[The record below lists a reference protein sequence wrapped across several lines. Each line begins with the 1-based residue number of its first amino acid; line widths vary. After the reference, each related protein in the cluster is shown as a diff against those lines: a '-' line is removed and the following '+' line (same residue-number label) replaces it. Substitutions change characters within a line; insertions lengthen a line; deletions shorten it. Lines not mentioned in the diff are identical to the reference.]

1 MIVELSILAGVIIF
15 ILVCCFISFYKVVPP
30 TEAHVVASGGGKWVV
45 SSDDKLASASKRAYF
60 AWPLIRK
67 IRILDVTVK
76 DLDIT
81 HETYEKNQARYNVR
95 ASLKYRIVDPLTAS
109 ETFTNDEDLNTL
121 LKGVLQSAVRAVT
134 VQYDV
139 TDARANKLEMEK
151 GIVVQIANDLNAWG
165 IVLVNFQLIDFQDT
179 TDSKIISNIS
189 KRREVEIESTT
200 REVNAE
206 KVKQAVI
213 KEAEAKQAS
222 ATREI
227 ERDEAIAKREQDK
240 IKTVAEQEKSA
251 QEKTYEVIRVQ
262 TIKQAEIDKDRAV
275 IMANQLKDVE
285 AVNKEKKLLQGQG
298 DRQMQEEQAKGSAA
312 KFREDGLAQA
322 DAKEALQAALN
333 KFDDKAIRALVAEK
347 IVDMQQAVG
356 IATANALSQADVR
369 AFIGGASGSQG
380 FDLGQVI
387 SSLSVSNDSGA
398 QAVLNKIA
406 RPNDL
411 GFSGG
416 FKLEV
421 GDKTPTPKPNLV
433 SNFVPKPSIDP
444 GMGIDVDEYMKDKY
458 VKPEYSKYKKVK

>member
-1 MIVELSILAGVIIF
+1 MITELLIVGGIIVFIGILCA
-15 ILVCCFISFYKVVPP
+15 ISWYKVVPP
-30 TEAHVVASGGGKWVV
+30 TEAHVVASGNNKWVV
-45 SSDDKLASASKRAYF
+45 SSDDKLSSHNKRAYF
-60 AWPLIRK
+60 SFPLIRK

-76 DLDIT
+76 DLDII

-134 VQYDV
+134 VQFDV

-151 GIVVQIANDLNAWG
+151 GIKVQIENDLKAWG
-165 IVLVNFQLIDFQDT
+165 IILVNFQLIDFQDT
-179 TDSKIISNIS
+179 MDSKIISNIS

-206 KVKQAVI
+206 KIKQAVM

-240 IKTVAEQEKSA
+240 IKTVAEQQKTA

-262 TIKQAEIDKDRAV
+262 TIKQAEIDKDKAV
-275 IMANQLKDVE
+275 IVANQLKDVE
-285 AVNKEKKLLQGQG
+285 AVNKDKKLLQGQG

-312 KFREDGLAQA
+312 HFKEDGLAQA
-322 DAKEALQAALN
+322 AAKEALQAALN

-356 IATANALSQADVR
+356 VATANALAQADVK
-369 AFIGGASGSQG
+369 AFIGGASGQQG

-387 SSLSVSNDSGA
+387 TSLSVANESGA
-398 QAVLNKIA
+398 KAVINKIA

-411 GFSGG
+411 GFGEG
-416 FKLEV
+416 FKMEV
-421 GDKTPTPKPNLV
+421 GTQVPPK
-433 SNFVPKPSIDP
+433 SDPKILSQKR
-444 GMGIDVDEYMKDKY
+444 G
-458 VKPEYSKYKKVK
+458 

>member
-1 MIVELSILAGVIIF
+1 MIEIIIAVAVILFII
-15 ILVCCFISFYKVVPP
+15 IICAISWYKVVSP
-30 TEAHVVASGGGKWVV
+30 TEAHVVASGNGKWVV
-45 SSDDKLASASKRAYF
+45 SSDDKLSSANKRSYF
-60 AWPLIRK
+60 AFPLIRK
-67 IRILDVTVK
+67 IRILDITVK
-76 DLDIT
+76 DLDIV

-109 ETFTNDEDLNTL
+109 ETFTNDEELNTL

-139 TDARANKLEMEK
+139 TDARANKLDMEK
-151 GIVVQIANDLNAWG
+151 GIIVQIANDLNAWG

-179 TDSKIISNIS
+179 ADSKIISNIS
-189 KRREVEIESTT
+189 RRREVEIESTT

-206 KVKQAVI
+206 KIKQAVM

-222 ATREI
+222 STREI

-240 IKTVAEQEKSA
+240 IKTVAEQQKVA

-262 TIKQAEIDKDRAV
+262 TIKQAEIDKDKAV

-322 DAKEALQAALN
+322 DAKEALQKALN

-356 IATANALSQADVR
+356 VATANALARADVK
-369 AFIGGASGSQG
+369 AFLGGASGQQG

-387 SSLSVSNDSGA
+387 TSLSVANESGA
-398 QAVLNKIA
+398 KAVLNKIA

-411 GFSGG
+411 GFGEG
-416 FKLEV
+416 FKMEV
-421 GDKTPTPKPNLV
+421 GTKVPPKSEFDIPV
-433 SNFVPKPSIDP
+433 
-444 GMGIDVDEYMKDKY
+444 DKY
-458 VKPEYSKYKKVK
+458 IGKQRFANSRERDEMGAKK

>member
-1 MIVELSILAGVIIF
+1 MITTLLIVGGILLGII
-15 ILVCCFISFYKVVPP
+15 ILCAIAWYKVVPP
-30 TEAHVVASGGGKWVV
+30 TEAHVVASGNAKWVV
-45 SSDDKLASASKRAYF
+45 SSDDKLSSHNKRAYF
-60 AWPLIRK
+60 AYPLIRK

-76 DLDIT
+76 DLDIV

-134 VQYDV
+134 VQFDV

-151 GIVVQIANDLNAWG
+151 GIKIQIENDLNAWG

-179 TDSKIISNIS
+179 MDSKIISNIS

-206 KVKQAVI
+206 KIKQAVM

-240 IKTVAEQEKSA
+240 IKTVAEQQKVA
-251 QEKTYEVIRVQ
+251 QEKTFEVVRVQ

-285 AVNKEKKLLQGQG
+285 AVNKDKKLLQGQG
-298 DRQMQEEQAKGSAA
+298 DRAMQEEQAKGSAA
-312 KFREDGLAQA
+312 HFKEDGLAQA
-322 DAKEALQAALN
+322 AAKEALQAALN
-333 KFDDKAIRALVAEK
+333 KFEDKAIRALVAEK
-347 IVDMQQAVG
+347 IVEMQQAVG
-356 IATANALSQADVR
+356 IETARALSQADVK
-369 AFIGGASGSQG
+369 AFIGGASGAQG
-380 FDLGQVI
+380 FDLGQI
-387 SSLSVSNDSGA
+387 ITSLSVSNTSGA
-398 QAVLNKIA
+398 EAVLNKIA

-416 FKLEV
+416 FKMEV
-421 GDKTPTPKPNLV
+421 GGDKTPPPKSELKTPAQNIKEVL
-433 SNFVPKPSIDP
+433 
-444 GMGIDVDEYMKDKY
+444 DK
-458 VKPEYSKYKKVK
+458 KSKGY